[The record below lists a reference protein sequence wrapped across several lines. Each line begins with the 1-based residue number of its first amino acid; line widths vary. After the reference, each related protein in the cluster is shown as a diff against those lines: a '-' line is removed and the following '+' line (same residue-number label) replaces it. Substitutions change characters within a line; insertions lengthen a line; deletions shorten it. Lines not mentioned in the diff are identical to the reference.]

1 MVFKA
6 KWKILITQTALF
18 SPFLGIALLISY
30 NVISAI
36 YVNRIARQIVE
47 PPLLKFERFLE
58 IPNIAVF
65 ALNDEIRVVR
75 TPFSKELTDKL
86 IEVAKKLKD
95 RKTLKSLEGE
105 DFLFLKIKIRDKE
118 FVAVR
123 PLGYVL
129 YSLRRSFLFI
139 WIVFS
144 VVSFLLGN
152 MVISRV
158 LNPIMDMIRQ
168 ARKFSG
174 ENLGRRLP
182 EPETHDE
189 FQELAKTL
197 NEMLDRIQKAFER
210 QSQFM
215 NDVSHELKTP
225 LTSILGYSELA
236 LKFSDKEEIVKESL
250 DSIRETADRMMK
262 LIQNMLDLSKSL
274 ENLVME
280 RIDMRHFLEKQ
291 IENFS
296 KEFPEFQFD
305 LSGDGVVVADR
316 KALAIIV
323 KALVENAIKFSENKK
338 IVILR
343 CGDGWFSVEDKGK
356 GIPREELERIFDRFY
371 KVDRSRSTGGY
382 GLGLSIVK
390 KYVEAME
397 GRIEVESEPGRGT
410 KFKVFLRSS

>member
-1 MVFKA
+1 MVFKV

-18 SPFLGIALLISY
+18 SLFLGIALLISY

-36 YVNRIARQIVE
+36 YVNRIVRQIVE

-65 ALNDEIRVVR
+65 ALNGEIRVIR

-86 IEVAKKLKD
+86 VEVAKKLKD

-105 DFLFLKIKIRDKE
+105 DFLFLKIEIRNKE

-323 KALVENAIKFSENKK
+323 KALVENAIKFSENEK

-410 KFKVFLRSS
+410 KFTVFLRSS